1 VNRPDLMALL
11 GERVTITT
19 PTANTSWTGTL
30 LALGDEPCA
39 VIAQDHGARLC
50 LPQSYTVTRA
60 EEPPP
65 EPRQDDLLNR
75 LDGMLANLQQHIN
88 QRAAELAAPHIAEI
102 GLAAG
107 KEVADAQAGQ
117 QRAEDLAA
125 ELRRQLAVRER
136 YNQSYQG
143 RAAAI
148 RAMHP
153 EHEGRCAR
161 CLQPC
166 TCLDDAEQTPD
177 GLWHA
182 WANVCTH
189 GNEDWP
195 CPTIR
200 ALDDTPETGRG

>member
-1 VNRPDLMALL
+1 MNRPDLMALL

-88 QRAAELAAPHIAEI
+88 QRAAELAALHIAEI

-117 QRAEDLAA
+117 QRAEDLVA

-143 RAAAI
+143 RASAV
-148 RAMHP
+148 RALHSP
-153 EHEGRCAR
+153 VTHENRTWCKS
-161 CLQPC
+161 CSENDYPMY
-166 TCLDDAEQTPD
+166 EVP
-177 GLWHA
+177 H
-182 WANVCTH
+182 
-189 GNEDWP
+189 P

-200 ALDDTPETGRG
+200 ALDSVAARRQGTGRG